1 MLESFS
7 EFINLLSVS
16 IREAKIIFSILSEYR
31 ADMTYPKGKNLPFIK
46 KRKSNTHIRDA
57 VSYNQL
63 Q

>member
-1 MLESFS
+1 M
-7 EFINLLSVS
+7 S
-16 IREAKIIFSILSEYR
+16 IREAKIIFSSLSEYR
-31 ADMTYPKGKNLPFIK
+31 ADMPYPKGKALLPFIK